1 MELFSVNKLLNQSQ
15 VSFSYL
21 LIIYHQSAGDM
32 LRNRPAMKK
41 VFVGIIDQSLKRGW
55 H

>member
-1 MELFSVNKLLNQSQ
+1 MELFSVNKFLNQSQ

-21 LIIYHQSAGDM
+21 PIIYHHLAGHM

-41 VFVGIIDQSLKRGW
+41 VFVSIIDQSLKRGW